1 MRPLKASPTDADV
14 HAIAQQPSL
23 HRPSPTLTQ
32 EIRMVRPRR
41 PLGRALLALPLAA
54 CLAAVALLRPAP
66 VRAAANQFCSG
77 EYLAVGA
84 NWSLCWEIR
93 ANEGLSITHAF
104 FTVPQSGFD
113 RRVLSDATVAQVFV
127 PYEVGQPR
135 YHDVAYGLGAAMQR
149 LNGQI
154 DCPHGQLLAG
164 GKVCRELEDRG
175 LSQRYCLEGNCSAK
189 RGKALVLWSSIQT
202 GAYNYLQR
210 WEFRDD
216 GSIHPAMGLAG
227 ALQFGNVAHTHNVYW
242 RMDFDMGDPE
252 HDRVEEFVR
261 LPKSGSNGLAGVSTW
276 NQLLGETYRP
286 TELFTFRKW
295 RISDTQQKNALGKP
309 WSYEIV
315 PSPGDGSL
323 RTNPNEGFL
332 RGEFWVTRA
341 HSNERFVSTD
351 QADLLSTY
359 LNGEAVD
366 DQDLVAWYALHAYH
380 EIRSEDQPYMP
391 VEWVGFEARPRDFFD
406 KNPMN

>member
-1 MRPLKASPTDADV
+1 M
-14 HAIAQQPSL
+14 IAQDQRPSQPSK
-23 HRPSPTLTQ
+23 HTAMPA
-32 EIRMVRPRR
+32 RR
-41 PLGRALLALPLAA
+41 GRRLRRHLLPALLLALALAGA
-54 CLAAVALLRPAP
+54 GIVPA
-66 VRAAANQFCSG
+66 RKAEAAANQFCSG

-93 ANEGLSITHAF
+93 ANEGLAITHAF
-104 FTVPQSGFD
+104 YTVPQTGFD
-113 RRVLSDATVAQVFV
+113 RRVLSDATVAQIFV

-135 YHDVAYGLGAAMQR
+135 YHDVAYGLGPAMQR
-149 LNGQI
+149 LNPQV

-202 GAYNYLQR
+202 GAYNYLLR

-216 GSIHPAMGLAG
+216 GTIHPALGLAG
-227 ALQFGNVAHTHNVYW
+227 ALQFGNVAHLHNVYW
-242 RMDFDMGDPE
+242 RLDFDMGDPE
-252 HDRVEEFVR
+252 NDRVEEFVR
-261 LPKSGSNGLAGVSTW
+261 LPKAGTNGLQGASTW
-276 NQLLGETYRP
+276 KPLLGETFRP
-286 TELFTFRKW
+286 TDLFTFRKW
-295 RISDTQQKNALGKP
+295 RITDGRQKNALGKP
-309 WSYEIV
+309 WSYEVV

-323 RTNPNEGFL
+323 RTNPSEGFL
-332 RGEFWVTRA
+332 RGEFWLTRA

-351 QADLLSTY
+351 NADLLSGY

-366 DQDLVAWYALHAYH
+366 GQDLVLWYALHAYH

-391 VEWVGFEARPRDFFD
+391 VEWVGFEARPRDYFD
-406 KNPMN
+406 QNPMN